1 MNHVVVLTGATG
13 GIGKETAYI
22 YAQNGYHVVLGYRN
36 DNKKEI
42 VDEIKKKCEKYC
54 GQTAYCVKADVSVA
68 SECKHIIDETMK
80 QFGRIDVVVNNA
92 GSMQY
97 GLLHRTRDDIYENLV
112 KSNQSSVFYMMK
124 YAIKEMI
131 KQKNGSIVNVASM
144 AGVGGS
150 AGLAVYAATKAA
162 VIALTK
168 SAAIENAERGIR
180 VNAVAPGMV
189 QTPMTE
195 TFSNEQIEGMSLQ
208 IPMKRFATAQE
219 VAKAIYWI
227 SSNEASYVTGEVLE
241 LSGGLK

>member
-1 MNHVVVLTGATG
+1 MDHVVVLTGATG

>member
-1 MNHVVVLTGATG
+1 
-13 GIGKETAYI
+13 
-22 YAQNGYHVVLGYRN
+22 
-36 DNKKEI
+36 
-42 VDEIKKKCEKYC
+42 
-54 GQTAYCVKADVSVA
+54 
-68 SECKHIIDETMK
+68 
-80 QFGRIDVVVNNA
+80 
-92 GSMQY
+92 
-97 GLLHRTRDDIYENLV
+97 
-112 KSNQSSVFYMMK
+112 
-124 YAIKEMI
+124 MI

-162 VIALTK
+162 VISLTK